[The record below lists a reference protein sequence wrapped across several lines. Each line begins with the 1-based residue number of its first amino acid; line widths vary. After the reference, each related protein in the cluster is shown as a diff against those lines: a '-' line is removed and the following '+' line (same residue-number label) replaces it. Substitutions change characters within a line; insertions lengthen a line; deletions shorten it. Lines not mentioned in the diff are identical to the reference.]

1 VIVNH
6 AQQYQTIEGF
16 GGFGA
21 KEVWWSSG
29 PFYNTAWLDL
39 VIDDLGLTI
48 LRDRIPATF
57 ELSNDNSDPASLDLS
72 KFNFT
77 NRAGHHAAMVD
88 RLRASSVGVALM
100 SSVDHYVMSARST
113 RYSVLFLLAVF
124 AVVWL
129 LEQRGK
135 LRLHPLQYLLVGAAL
150 CCFHLM
156 ILAFSEHVGFEV
168 AYLAAA
174 GMVTALV
181 VYYSRTVLGSAL
193 RSLVVGCT
201 CLCVYAYLYVCLRN
215 EDYALLIGSLG
226 VFFGLAVVM
235 ALTRKLDWTRRE
247 PVEPATSSRS

>member
-1 VIVNH
+1 MI
-6 AQQYQTIEGF
+6 
-16 GGFGA
+16 
-21 KEVWWSSG
+21 
-29 PFYNTAWLDL
+29 
-39 VIDDLGLTI
+39 
-48 LRDRIPATF
+48 
-57 ELSNDNSDPASLDLS
+57 
-72 KFNFT
+72 
-77 NRAGHHAAMVD
+77 D
-88 RLRASSVGVALM
+88 RLRATSLGVALV

-135 LRLHPLQYLLVGAAL
+135 LRLHALQYSLVGAAL

-156 ILAFSEHVGFEV
+156 ILAFSEHVGFEI

-181 VYYSRTVLGSAL
+181 VYYSRAVLRSAL
-193 RSLVVGCT
+193 RSAVVGCA

-215 EDYALLIGSLG
+215 EDHALLIGSLG

-235 ALTRKLDWTRRE
+235 ALTRELDLARRQ
-247 PVEPATSSRS
+247 PVRPSADGGQP